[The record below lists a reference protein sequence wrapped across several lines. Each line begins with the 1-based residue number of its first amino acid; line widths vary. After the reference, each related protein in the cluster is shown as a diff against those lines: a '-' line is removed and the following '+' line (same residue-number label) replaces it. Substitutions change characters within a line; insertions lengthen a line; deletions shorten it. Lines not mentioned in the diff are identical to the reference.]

1 MRLTACLC
9 WFDEP
14 VELLERCV
22 RSLAWAD
29 DLVAVD
35 GRWEHFGEVDAPALS
50 SDAEAEAIERAA
62 KEAGLQLLLIRQK
75 TVWPAQVAKR
85 DFMAQAALALGAD
98 WPFVIDADEYVAAV
112 DPASLRMALMT
123 TDRDVATV
131 MHRRGAP
138 AQQGPRPIRRLYRAS
153 TCITVGPAHN
163 GWRTADGRWLNGDTA
178 RVPLEEPLDLSSY
191 LEIHHPLGERSRA
204 RQRTDELYCS
214 ARRRLHLEA
223 WC

>member
-22 RSLAWAD
+22 RSLWWAD

-35 GRWEHFGEVDAPALS
+35 GRWEHFGADDAPALS

-62 KEAGLQLLLIRQK
+62 KEVGLQLLLIRQK
-75 TVWPAQVAKR
+75 AVWPSQVAKR
-85 DFMAQAALALGAD
+85 DFMAQAAFALGAD
-98 WPFVIDADEYVAAV
+98 WPFVIDADEYVSNV
-112 DPASLRMALMT
+112 ELGMLRSALEAT
-123 TDRDVATV
+123 ALDVATI

-153 TCITVGPAHN
+153 TRITVGPAHN
-163 GWRTADGRWLNGDTA
+163 GWRTADGRWLSGDTA
-178 RVPLEEPLDLSSY
+178 RVKLEEPLDLSAY
-191 LEIHHPLGERSRA
+191 LEIHHPFGERSGERE
-204 RQRTDELYCS
+204 RTDALYCS